1 MTDLDFD
8 GDYGLQYQTTIR
20 DSIPGYDVLHEI
32 AIASVNNRAQEIRS
46 VLVVGPGPGEKLIS
60 LLNAAPKAGFT
71 VLEPS
76 KQMMQSCK
84 QFITQYSM
92 SDRCNLKQLS
102 LEEAIDGPLNHS
114 QFDLVVCHN
123 VLHLFSEQQQ
133 ISMLQKLLSVIAKP
147 GALLLSG
154 FSEPNDQEALGQLL
168 RIGRQRL
175 INRGVSQD
183 KADSLLATRNTSV
196 FSMNP
201 ENISTSLRDLG
212 FHKPLQL
219 YQGLFAK
226 LWLITND

>member
-1 MTDLDFD
+1 
-8 GDYGLQYQTTIR
+8 
-20 DSIPGYDVLHEI
+20 
-32 AIASVNNRAQEIRS
+32 
-46 VLVVGPGPGEKLIS
+46 
-60 LLNAAPKAGFT
+60 
-71 VLEPS
+71 
-76 KQMMQSCK
+76 
-84 QFITQYSM
+84 M

-154 FSEPNDQEALGQLL
+154 FSEPNDQEVLDQLL

-183 KADSLLATRNTSV
+183 KADSLLATRNTAV